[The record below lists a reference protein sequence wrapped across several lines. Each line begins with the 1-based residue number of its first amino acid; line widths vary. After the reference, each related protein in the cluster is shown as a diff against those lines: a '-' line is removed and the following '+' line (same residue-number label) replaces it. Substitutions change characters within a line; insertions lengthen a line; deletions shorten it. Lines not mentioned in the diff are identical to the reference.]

1 VSANEP
7 PPTHGLKV
15 GTMYRVRDVRTAWA
29 TPGSIVECVS
39 IYNEDMSPDFA
50 ACTARVLFGTITDA
64 PKDERLPEGYTRF
77 INKEL
82 EPLNALE

>member
-1 VSANEP
+1 MSANESRL
-7 PPTHGLKV
+7 THGLKV
-15 GTMYRVRDVRTAWA
+15 GTMYRVLNVPTAWA

-50 ACTARVLFGTITDA
+50 ACTARVLFGTIKEL
-64 PKDERLPEGYTRF
+64 PRDEALPEGHTRF

-82 EPLNALE
+82 ENLNG